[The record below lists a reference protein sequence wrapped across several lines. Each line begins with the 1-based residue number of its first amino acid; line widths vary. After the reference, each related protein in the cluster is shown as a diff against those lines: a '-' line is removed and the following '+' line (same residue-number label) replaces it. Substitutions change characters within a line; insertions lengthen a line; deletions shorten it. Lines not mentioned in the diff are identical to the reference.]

1 MKLHQLRYFV
11 TVANMRNFTRAADAL
26 GIAQPPL
33 SRQIKQ
39 LEDQVGFL
47 LIDRDARPIALTEA
61 GRLFYERA
69 VNVLSSVEQ
78 LDSLMK
84 RHAGSIRRRFV
95 IGFVGSTIYGPMPRL
110 IRHFRAAV
118 PAIDV
123 SLTEM
128 TTLEQMDALKEGR
141 IDIGIGRLR
150 IDDPAIRR
158 EVLLEEELIAALPA
172 AHPLAARGRMLS
184 FADLVDESLIV
195 YPRAPRPS
203 YADQILSLFRDH
215 GHEPSQVHEV
225 RDLQATIGMVAAEA
239 GVSIVPISVQRLQR
253 DDIVYLRFTEPHP
266 ASPILMS
273 WREADQSR
281 EVALI
286 RSLSQELFAPD
297 KTSDIAQTLHA
308 SPSDDR

>member
-1 MKLHQLRYFV
+1 MEIRQLRYFV
-11 TVANMRNFTRAADAL
+11 AVANMRNFTRAAEAL

-33 SRQIKQ
+33 SRQIRQ
-39 LEDQVGFL
+39 IEEQVGFT
-47 LIDRDARPIALTEA
+47 LIDRDARPVALTDA
-61 GRLFYERA
+61 GRLFYEHA
-69 VNVLSSVEQ
+69 LNVLASAER

-84 RHAGSIRRRFV
+84 RHAGSARRRFV

-118 PAIDV
+118 PAVEV

-158 EVLLEEELIAALPA
+158 ELLLEEEVIAALPV
-172 AHPLAARGRMLS
+172 AHPLAASDGPVSL
-184 FADLVDESLIV
+184 ADLADESLII

-215 GHEPSQVHEV
+215 GHEPSQVQEV

-239 GVSIVPISVQRLQR
+239 GVSVVPISVQRLQR
-253 DDIVYLRFTEPHP
+253 DDIVYRRFVEPNA

-273 WREADQSR
+273 WREGDQSR

-286 RSLSQELFAPD
+286 RSLSQDIFAGGGAAP
-297 KTSDIAQTLHA
+297 
-308 SPSDDR
+308 PSKNA